1 MAPIHNTIGDTSNG
15 DDVRGGDG
23 SGVGGGELMSIRSL
37 KKRVEIVFAMKIVVL
52 IIIEVLVAVGV
63 GGCVRGCVCDDG
75 NPGNKPIP
83 FLLVWTYGMCSKYF
97 HGAGNAIKLWKVRPF

>member
-37 KKRVEIVFAMKIVVL
+37 K
-52 IIIEVLVAVGV
+52 
-63 GGCVRGCVCDDG
+63 
-75 NPGNKPIP
+75 
-83 FLLVWTYGMCSKYF
+83 Y
-97 HGAGNAIKLWKVRPF
+97 

>member
-1 MAPIHNTIGDTSNG
+1 M
-15 DDVRGGDG
+15 
-23 SGVGGGELMSIRSL
+23 
-37 KKRVEIVFAMKIVVL
+37 EIVFAMKIVVL
-52 IIIEVLVAVGV
+52 IIIEVLVTV
-63 GGCVRGCVCDDG
+63 GGVRGGVCDDG